1 MSSHQD
7 DSNRT
12 GKQRTDEASVLRLQL
27 SRLVKEVRCT
37 IADPARPQGLKDV
50 LAQSQMLLR

>member
-1 MSSHQD
+1 MSSKTETL
-7 DSNRT
+7 N
-12 GKQRTDEASVLRLQL
+12 RTDEAAILRQQL

-37 IADPARPQGLKDV
+37 IADPARPQNLKDA

>member
-1 MSSHQD
+1 MSSNYQD
-7 DSNRT
+7 LNRT
-12 GKQRTDEASVLRLQL
+12 STQNTDEVSVLRRQL
-27 SRLVKEVRCT
+27 SRLVQEVRCT